1 MSIRALARGGL
12 AQKKDLVSPANKVEP
27 AQQVGGLCRKM
38 VSAKRTPQPP
48 SAPRSTAL
56 VSDDAALVARACA
69 GDRWAEDAIYRRH
82 APALTRL
89 CTRVLGRAED
99 ADDVVQD
106 TFVTAFAKLAT
117 VREPAALRGW
127 LVRVAVHLAR
137 RRLRK
142 RKWLSYVGLA
152 PDAAEVGLAV
162 QAHEHARPELR
173 LELYALDAVLA
184 RESSDERMTWLLH
197 RVEELSLQET
207 AEATGRSLATVKRYV
222 AAVDARV
229 ARACGGR
236 EDG

>member
-1 MSIRALARGGL
+1 MI
-12 AQKKDLVSPANKVEP
+12 
-27 AQQVGGLCRKM
+27 
-38 VSAKRTPQPP
+38 SAKRTPQPAP
-48 SAPRSTAL
+48 APRNTAPIG
-56 VSDDAALVARACA
+56 DDAVLIARACA
-69 GDRWAEDAIYRRH
+69 GDRWAEDAIYHRH
-82 APALTRL
+82 APALLRL
-89 CTRVLGRAED
+89 CTRLLGRAED

-106 TFVTAFAKLAT
+106 TFVTAFAKLGT

-152 PDAAEVGLAV
+152 SEAAELGLAA

-173 LELYALDAVLA
+173 LELSAIDAVLA

-229 ARACGGR
+229 TRAREGR
-236 EDG
+236 DDG